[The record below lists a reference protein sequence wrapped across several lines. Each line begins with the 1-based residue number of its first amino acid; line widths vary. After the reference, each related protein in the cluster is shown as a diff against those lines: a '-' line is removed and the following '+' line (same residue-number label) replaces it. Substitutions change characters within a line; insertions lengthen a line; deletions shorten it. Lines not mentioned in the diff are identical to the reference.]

1 MLTGGGLTGGVGGR
15 LPWEGGYPVTRKL
28 YHLFFL
34 LLLFIISLGDWKKR
48 IKFHKF
54 LVFLSDKW

>member
-1 MLTGGGLTGGVGGR
+1 VGGR
-15 LPWEGGYPVTRKL
+15 LPGYQEAIPP
-28 YHLFFL
+28 FFLL